1 MSNVQK
7 EILSLTFHRGNQIT
21 NFKIK
26 SQSILQKKKKLN
38 TSHFLVSNYIKKL
51 E

>member
-7 EILSLTFHRGNQIT
+7 EILLLTFHRGNQVT

-26 SQSILQKKKKLN
+26 NQSILKKKKAECITLP
-38 TSHFLVSNYIKKL
+38 SFKL
-51 E
+51 Y